1 MAVGNGWRS
10 FCFMGGRKEDHSG
23 KRYEKLSTKKSIR
36 FILFSQDEIYPSEKN
51 GNHGAG
57 SN

>member
-1 MAVGNGWRS
+1 
-10 FCFMGGRKEDHSG
+10 MGGRKEDHSG